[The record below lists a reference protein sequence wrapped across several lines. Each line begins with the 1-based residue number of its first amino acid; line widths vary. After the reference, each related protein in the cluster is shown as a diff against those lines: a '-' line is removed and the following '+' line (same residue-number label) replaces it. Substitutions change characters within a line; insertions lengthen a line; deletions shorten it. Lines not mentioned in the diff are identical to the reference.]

1 MLDLYLLER
10 CSNLSQGIVS
20 CQATIEI
27 CDCAYKAFI
36 G

>member
-1 MLDLYLLER
+1 MLDLYLQER

-20 CQATIEI
+20 CQATIEMYN
-27 CDCAYKAFI
+27 CAYKAFI